1 MPGTKLFTELLDFI
15 RSETDRHLGKLDIPQ
30 EPAYLYDPIRY
41 VLTGRGKRLR
51 PILVHLSGRGFDADP
66 EDLMHAG
73 LAVELLH
80 NFTLVH
86 DDIMDDDDTR
96 HGKSS
101 VHEKYGNEAAILVGD
116 SIFTLGQLIIGQVQA
131 HTTVAFQAYNKAS
144 LTVCE
149 GQAFDLQ
156 FEGDAS
162 TTLDQYLDMIGR
174 KTGALLSLCAELG
187 GILGGQ
193 SNDVCAELR
202 DYGINLGRAFQVQD
216 DILEIFSYQENLG
229 KSLDSDIVADKQT
242 VLTILARKHNGWD
255 KITNSDADISTKRER
270 MREFFLETGVDERAR
285 AMSHDYIARAQDSLS
300 VFTGEHKK
308 TMEQFTDFVLNR
320 TH

>member
-1 MPGTKLFTELLDFI
+1 MPDTKSFTELLDFI

-174 KTGALLSLCAELG
+174 KTGALLCLCAELG

-193 SNDVCAELR
+193 SKDVCAELR
-202 DYGINLGRAFQVQD
+202 NYGINLGRAFQVQD
-216 DILEIFSYQENLG
+216 DILEIFSYKENLG
-229 KSLDSDIVADKQT
+229 KSLNSDIVADIQ
-242 VLTILARKHNGWD
+242 TILYIQPSKHNVCVE
-255 KITNSDADISTKRER
+255 ITNRE
-270 MREFFLETGVDERAR
+270 
-285 AMSHDYIARAQDSLS
+285 
-300 VFTGEHKK
+300 
-308 TMEQFTDFVLNR
+308 
-320 TH
+320 